1 MPDFADEAV
10 TPQVRK
16 AAAWAWRLLVL
27 AGAAAVLF
35 WLIQRFVVI
44 VVPLALALIL
54 TALFLPAVDWLH
66 RHRVPRWLA
75 VILVFLLGLGALG
88 GLLTFVVTR
97 FIEGLPHLI
106 DQITVSIDA
115 LRDWA
120 ANGPLELG
128 QQQINNAVDSAI
140 GTLQQRQAEITSGV
154 VSTASALATFLTGF
168 FITVFTLIVFLH
180 GGRSIYEFVTRIV
193 PVQVRE
199 RVRDAGRS
207 GFTTLTGYVQ
217 GTFVVALV
225 DGIGIGIGLLVL
237 GIPLALPLASLVFLG
252 AFVPFVGAMVTGFLA
267 VVIAI
272 LAKGWLYGL
281 FTLGLVLAVQQL
293 EGNVLQPLIMG
304 RAVRLHPLAVLVA
317 LTAGGVVAGII
328 GCCWRCRSWRSSTM
342 RCARCWTPEKP
353 LRRRAGRSRSF
364 SGDR

>member
-16 AAAWAWRLLVL
+16 AAAWAWRLVVL
-27 AGAAAVLF
+27 GAAAAVLF

-154 VSTASALATFLTGF
+154 VSTASALAKFLTGF

-267 VVIAI
+267 VVIAV

-328 GCCWRCRSWRSSTM
+328 GVLLAVPLLAFLDHAVRSLLDSRE
-342 RCARCWTPEKP
+342 TPP
-353 LRRRAGRSRSF
+353 AQG
-364 SGDR
+364 GAVQ

>member
-16 AAAWAWRLLVL
+16 AAAWAWRLVVL
-27 AGAAAVLF
+27 AAAAAVLF

-154 VSTASALATFLTGF
+154 VSTASALAKFLTGF

-328 GCCWRCRSWRSSTM
+328 GVLLAVPLLAFLDHAVRSLLDSRE
-342 RCARCWTPEKP
+342 TPP
-353 LRRRAGRSRSF
+353 AQG
-364 SGDR
+364 GAVP

>member
-16 AAAWAWRLLVL
+16 AAAWAWRLVVL
-27 AGAAAVLF
+27 AAAAAVLF

-66 RHRVPRWLA
+66 RRRVPRSLA

-97 FIEGLPHLI
+97 FIEGLPHLV
-106 DQITVSIDA
+106 DQITVSIDS

-154 VSTASALATFLTGF
+154 MSTASALAKFVTGF
-168 FITVFTLIVFLH
+168 FITIFMLIVFLH

-193 PVQVRE
+193 PAQVRE

-328 GCCWRCRSWRSSTM
+328 GVLLAVPLLAFLDHAVRSLLDSRE
-342 RCARCWTPEKP
+342 TPP
-353 LRRRAGRSRSF
+353 AQG
-364 SGDR
+364 GAVP

>member
-16 AAAWAWRLLVL
+16 AAAWAWRLVVL
-27 AGAAAVLF
+27 AAAAAVLF
-35 WLIQRFVVI
+35 WLVQRFVVI

-66 RHRVPRWLA
+66 RRRVPRSLA

-97 FIEGLPHLI
+97 FIEGLPHLV
-106 DQITVSIDA
+106 DQITVSIDS

-154 VSTASALATFLTGF
+154 MSTASALAKFVTGF
-168 FITVFTLIVFLH
+168 FITIFMLIVFLH

-328 GCCWRCRSWRSSTM
+328 GVLLAVPLLAFLDHAVRSLLDSRE
-342 RCARCWTPEKP
+342 TPP
-353 LRRRAGRSRSF
+353 AQG
-364 SGDR
+364 GAVP

>member
-16 AAAWAWRLLVL
+16 AAAWAWRLVVL
-27 AGAAAVLF
+27 AAAAAVLF

-154 VSTASALATFLTGF
+154 VSTASALAKFLTGF

-193 PVQVRE
+193 PLQVRE

-328 GCCWRCRSWRSSTM
+328 GVLLAVPLLAFLDHAVRSLLDSRE
-342 RCARCWTPEKP
+342 TPP
-353 LRRRAGRSRSF
+353 AQG
-364 SGDR
+364 GAVP

>member
-16 AAAWAWRLLVL
+16 AAAWAWRLVVL
-27 AGAAAVLF
+27 AAAAAVLF

-66 RHRVPRWLA
+66 RRRVPRSLA

-97 FIEGLPHLI
+97 FIEGLPHLV
-106 DQITVSIDA
+106 DQITVSIDS

-154 VSTASALATFLTGF
+154 MSTASALAKFVTGF
-168 FITVFTLIVFLH
+168 FITIFMLIVFLH

-328 GCCWRCRSWRSSTM
+328 GVLLAVPLLAFLDHAVRSLLDSRE
-342 RCARCWTPEKP
+342 TPP
-353 LRRRAGRSRSF
+353 AQG
-364 SGDR
+364 GAVP

>member
-16 AAAWAWRLLVL
+16 AAAWEWRLVVL
-27 AGAAAVLF
+27 AAAAAVLF

-66 RHRVPRWLA
+66 RRRVPRSLA

-97 FIEGLPHLI
+97 FIEGLPHLV
-106 DQITVSIDA
+106 DQITVSIDS

-154 VSTASALATFLTGF
+154 MSTASALAKFVTGF
-168 FITVFTLIVFLH
+168 FITIFMLIVFLH

-328 GCCWRCRSWRSSTM
+328 GVLLAVPLLAFLDHAVRSLLDSRE
-342 RCARCWTPEKP
+342 TPP
-353 LRRRAGRSRSF
+353 AQG
-364 SGDR
+364 GAVP

>member
-16 AAAWAWRLLVL
+16 AAAWAWRLVVL
-27 AGAAAVLF
+27 AAAAAVLF

-66 RHRVPRWLA
+66 RRRVPRSLA

-106 DQITVSIDA
+106 DQITVSIDS

-154 VSTASALATFLTGF
+154 MSTASALAKFVTGF
-168 FITVFTLIVFLH
+168 FITIFMLIVFLH

-193 PVQVRE
+193 PAQVRE

-328 GCCWRCRSWRSSTM
+328 GVLLAVPLLAFLDHAVRSLLDSRE
-342 RCARCWTPEKP
+342 TPP
-353 LRRRAGRSRSF
+353 AQG
-364 SGDR
+364 GTVP

>member
-16 AAAWAWRLLVL
+16 AAAWAWRLVVL
-27 AGAAAVLF
+27 AAAAAVLF
-35 WLIQRFVVI
+35 WLVQRFVVI

-66 RHRVPRWLA
+66 RRRVPRSLA

-97 FIEGLPHLI
+97 FIEGLPHLV
-106 DQITVSIDA
+106 DQITVSIDS

-193 PVQVRE
+193 PLQVRE

-328 GCCWRCRSWRSSTM
+328 GVLLAVPLLAFLDHAVRSLLDSRE
-342 RCARCWTPEKP
+342 TPP
-353 LRRRAGRSRSF
+353 AQG
-364 SGDR
+364 GAVP

>member
-16 AAAWAWRLLVL
+16 AAAWAWRLVVL
-27 AGAAAVLF
+27 AAAAAVLF

-328 GCCWRCRSWRSSTM
+328 GVLLAVPLLAFLDHAVRSLLDSRE
-342 RCARCWTPEKP
+342 TPP
-353 LRRRAGRSRSF
+353 AQG
-364 SGDR
+364 GAVP

>member
-16 AAAWAWRLLVL
+16 AAAWAWRLVVL
-27 AGAAAVLF
+27 AAAAAVLF
-35 WLIQRFVVI
+35 WLVQRFVVI

-66 RHRVPRWLA
+66 RRRVPRSLA

-97 FIEGLPHLI
+97 FIEGLPHLV
-106 DQITVSIDA
+106 DQITVSIDS

-154 VSTASALATFLTGF
+154 MSTASALAKFVTGF
-168 FITVFTLIVFLH
+168 FITIFMLIVFLH

-267 VVIAI
+267 VVIAV

-304 RAVRLHPLAVLVA
+304 RAVRLHPLAVLIA

-328 GCCWRCRSWRSSTM
+328 GVLLAVPLLAFLDHAVRSLLDSRE
-342 RCARCWTPEKP
+342 TPP
-353 LRRRAGRSRSF
+353 AQG
-364 SGDR
+364 GAVP

>member
-16 AAAWAWRLLVL
+16 AAAWAWRLVVL
-27 AGAAAVLF
+27 AAAAAVLF

-66 RHRVPRWLA
+66 RRRVPRSLA

-106 DQITVSIDA
+106 DQITVSIDS

-154 VSTASALATFLTGF
+154 VSTASALAKFLTGF

-193 PVQVRE
+193 PAQVRE

-328 GCCWRCRSWRSSTM
+328 GVLLAVPLLAFLDHAVRSLLDSRE
-342 RCARCWTPEKP
+342 TPP
-353 LRRRAGRSRSF
+353 AQG
-364 SGDR
+364 GAVP

>member
-1 MPDFADEAV
+1 MQADDV
-10 TPQVRK
+10 
-16 AAAWAWRLLVL
+16 
-27 AGAAAVLF
+27 AGEG
-35 WLIQRFVVI
+35 
-44 VVPLALALIL
+44 
-54 TALFLPAVDWLH
+54 
-66 RHRVPRWLA
+66 
-75 VILVFLLGLGALG
+75 LLGLGALG

-106 DQITVSIDA
+106 DQITVSIDS

-154 VSTASALATFLTGF
+154 MSTASALAKFVTGF
-168 FITVFTLIVFLH
+168 FITIFMLIVFLH

-267 VVIAI
+267 VVIAV

-328 GCCWRCRSWRSSTM
+328 GVLLAVPLLAFLDHAVRSLLDSRE
-342 RCARCWTPEKP
+342 TPP
-353 LRRRAGRSRSF
+353 AQG
-364 SGDR
+364 GAVP

>member
-16 AAAWAWRLLVL
+16 AAAWAWRLVVL
-27 AGAAAVLF
+27 AAAAAVLF

-106 DQITVSIDA
+106 DQITVSIDS

-154 VSTASALATFLTGF
+154 MSTASALAKFVTGF
-168 FITVFTLIVFLH
+168 FITIFMLIVFLH

-267 VVIAI
+267 VVIAV

-328 GCCWRCRSWRSSTM
+328 GVLLAVPLLAFLDHAVRSLLDSRE
-342 RCARCWTPEKP
+342 TPP
-353 LRRRAGRSRSF
+353 AQG
-364 SGDR
+364 GAVP

>member
-16 AAAWAWRLLVL
+16 AAAWAWRLVVL
-27 AGAAAVLF
+27 AAAAAVLF

-66 RHRVPRWLA
+66 RRRVPRSLA

-106 DQITVSIDA
+106 DQITVSIDS

-154 VSTASALATFLTGF
+154 MSTASALAKFVTGF
-168 FITVFTLIVFLH
+168 FITIFMLIVFLH

-193 PVQVRE
+193 PAQVRE

-267 VVIAI
+267 VVIAV

-328 GCCWRCRSWRSSTM
+328 GVLLAVPLLAFLDHAVRSLLDSRE
-342 RCARCWTPEKP
+342 TPP
-353 LRRRAGRSRSF
+353 AQG
-364 SGDR
+364 GAVP

>member
-16 AAAWAWRLLVL
+16 AAAWAWRLVVL
-27 AGAAAVLF
+27 AAAAAVLF

-66 RHRVPRWLA
+66 RRRVPRSLA

-106 DQITVSIDA
+106 DQITVSIDS

-154 VSTASALATFLTGF
+154 MSTASALAKFVTGF
-168 FITVFTLIVFLH
+168 FITIFMLIVFLH

-193 PVQVRE
+193 PAQVRE

-328 GCCWRCRSWRSSTM
+328 GVLLAVPLLAFLDHAVRSLLDSRE
-342 RCARCWTPEKP
+342 TPP
-353 LRRRAGRSRSF
+353 AQG
-364 SGDR
+364 GAVP

>member
-16 AAAWAWRLLVL
+16 AAAWAWRLVVL
-27 AGAAAVLF
+27 AAAAAVLF
-35 WLIQRFVVI
+35 WLVQRFVVI

-66 RHRVPRWLA
+66 RRRVPRSLA

-106 DQITVSIDA
+106 DQITVSIDS

-154 VSTASALATFLTGF
+154 MSTASALAKFVTGF
-168 FITVFTLIVFLH
+168 FITIFMLIVFLH

-193 PVQVRE
+193 PAQVRE

-328 GCCWRCRSWRSSTM
+328 GVLLAVPLLAFLDHAVRSLLDSRE
-342 RCARCWTPEKP
+342 TPP
-353 LRRRAGRSRSF
+353 AQG
-364 SGDR
+364 GAVP

>member
-16 AAAWAWRLLVL
+16 AAAWAWRLVVL
-27 AGAAAVLF
+27 AAAAAVLF

-66 RHRVPRWLA
+66 RRRVPRSLA

-106 DQITVSIDA
+106 DQITVSIDS

-154 VSTASALATFLTGF
+154 MSTASALAKFVTGF
-168 FITVFTLIVFLH
+168 FITIFMLIVFLH

-267 VVIAI
+267 VVIAV

-328 GCCWRCRSWRSSTM
+328 GVLLAVPLLAFLDHAVRSLLDSRE
-342 RCARCWTPEKP
+342 TPP
-353 LRRRAGRSRSF
+353 AQG
-364 SGDR
+364 GAVP

>member
-10 TPQVRK
+10 TPRVRK
-16 AAAWAWRLLVL
+16 AAAWAWRLVVL
-27 AGAAAVLF
+27 AAAAAVLF

-66 RHRVPRWLA
+66 RRRVPRSLA

-97 FIEGLPHLI
+97 FIEGLPHLV
-106 DQITVSIDA
+106 DQITVSIDS

-154 VSTASALATFLTGF
+154 MSTASALAKFVTGF
-168 FITVFTLIVFLH
+168 FITIFMLIVFLH

-267 VVIAI
+267 VVIAV

-328 GCCWRCRSWRSSTM
+328 GVLLAVPLLAFLDHAVRSLLDSRE
-342 RCARCWTPEKP
+342 TPP
-353 LRRRAGRSRSF
+353 AQG
-364 SGDR
+364 GAVP

>member
-16 AAAWAWRLLVL
+16 AAAWAWRLVVL
-27 AGAAAVLF
+27 AAAAAVLF

-154 VSTASALATFLTGF
+154 VSTASALAKFLTGF
-168 FITVFTLIVFLH
+168 FITIFTLIVFLH

-328 GCCWRCRSWRSSTM
+328 GVLLAVPLLAFLDHAVRSLLDSRE
-342 RCARCWTPEKP
+342 TPAAQGGAVP
-353 LRRRAGRSRSF
+353 
-364 SGDR
+364 

>member
-154 VSTASALATFLTGF
+154 VSTASALAKFLTGF

-328 GCCWRCRSWRSSTM
+328 GVLLAVPLLAFLDHAVRSLLDSRE
-342 RCARCWTPEKP
+342 TPP
-353 LRRRAGRSRSF
+353 AQG
-364 SGDR
+364 GAVP

>member
-10 TPQVRK
+10 TPHVRR
-16 AAAWAWRLLVL
+16 AAAWAWRSVVL
-27 AGAAAVLF
+27 AAAAAVLF

-44 VVPLALALIL
+44 VVPVALALIL

-66 RHRVPRWLA
+66 RRRVPRSLA
-75 VILVFLLGLGALG
+75 VILVLLLGLGALG

-97 FIEGLPHLI
+97 FVEGLPHLI
-106 DQITVSIDA
+106 DQITVSIDS

-140 GTLQQRQAEITSGV
+140 GTLQRREAEITTGV
-154 VSTASALATFLTGF
+154 MATASALAKFVTGF

-180 GGRSIYEFVTRIV
+180 GGRSIYEFVTRII
-193 PVQVRE
+193 PAHVRE
-199 RVRDAGRS
+199 PVREAGRA
-207 GFTTLTGYVQ
+207 GFATLTGYVQ

-225 DGIGIGIGLLVL
+225 DGMGIGIGLLVL

-252 AFVPFVGAMVTGFLA
+252 AFVPFVGAMVTGLLA
-267 VVIAI
+267 VVVAV

-281 FTLGLVLAVQQL
+281 FTLGVVLAVQQL

-304 RAVRLHPLAVLVA
+304 RAVRLHPLAVLFA
-317 LTAGGVVAGII
+317 LTAGGVIAGII
-328 GCCWRCRSWRSSTM
+328 GVLLAVPLLAFLDHAVRSLLDSREPSPARS
-342 RCARCWTPEKP
+342 P
-353 LRRRAGRSRSF
+353 
-364 SGDR
+364 

>member
-16 AAAWAWRLLVL
+16 AAAWAWRLVVL
-27 AGAAAVLF
+27 AAAAAVLF
-35 WLIQRFVVI
+35 WLVQRFVVI

-66 RHRVPRWLA
+66 RRRVPRSLA

-97 FIEGLPHLI
+97 FIEGLPHLV
-106 DQITVSIDA
+106 DQITVSIDS

-154 VSTASALATFLTGF
+154 MSTASALAKFVTGF
-168 FITVFTLIVFLH
+168 FITIFMLIVFLH

-267 VVIAI
+267 VVIAV

-328 GCCWRCRSWRSSTM
+328 GVLLAVPLLAFLDHAVRSLLDSRE
-342 RCARCWTPEKP
+342 TPP
-353 LRRRAGRSRSF
+353 AQGGGCGR
-364 SGDR
+364 

>member
-16 AAAWAWRLLVL
+16 AAAWAWRLVVL
-27 AGAAAVLF
+27 AAAAAVLF

-66 RHRVPRWLA
+66 RRRVPRSLA
-75 VILVFLLGLGALG
+75 VVLVFLLGLGALG

-106 DQITVSIDA
+106 DQITVSIDS

-154 VSTASALATFLTGF
+154 MSTASALAKFVTGF
-168 FITVFTLIVFLH
+168 FITIFMLIVFLH

-193 PVQVRE
+193 PAQVRE

-225 DGIGIGIGLLVL
+225 DGVGIGIGLLVL

-328 GCCWRCRSWRSSTM
+328 GVLLAVPLLAFLDHAVRSLLGSRE
-342 RCARCWTPEKP
+342 TPP
-353 LRRRAGRSRSF
+353 AQG
-364 SGDR
+364 GAVP

>member
-16 AAAWAWRLLVL
+16 AAAWAWRLVVL
-27 AGAAAVLF
+27 AAAAAVLF
-35 WLIQRFVVI
+35 WLVQRFVVI

-66 RHRVPRWLA
+66 RRRVPRSLA

-106 DQITVSIDA
+106 DQITVSIDS

-154 VSTASALATFLTGF
+154 MSTASALAKFVTGF
-168 FITVFTLIVFLH
+168 FITIFMLIVFLH

-193 PVQVRE
+193 PAQVRE

-267 VVIAI
+267 VVIAV

-328 GCCWRCRSWRSSTM
+328 GVLLAVPLLAFLDHAVRSLLDSRE
-342 RCARCWTPEKP
+342 TPP
-353 LRRRAGRSRSF
+353 AQG
-364 SGDR
+364 GAVP

>member
-16 AAAWAWRLLVL
+16 AAAWAWRLVVL
-27 AGAAAVLF
+27 AAAAAVLF
-35 WLIQRFVVI
+35 WLVQRFVVI

-66 RHRVPRWLA
+66 RRRVPRSLA

-193 PVQVRE
+193 PLQVRE

-328 GCCWRCRSWRSSTM
+328 GVLLAVPLLAFLDHAVRSLLDSRE
-342 RCARCWTPEKP
+342 TPP
-353 LRRRAGRSRSF
+353 AQG
-364 SGDR
+364 GAVP

>member
-16 AAAWAWRLLVL
+16 AAAWAWRLVVL
-27 AGAAAVLF
+27 AAAAAVLF

-66 RHRVPRWLA
+66 RRRVPRSLA

-106 DQITVSIDA
+106 DQITVSIDS

-154 VSTASALATFLTGF
+154 MSTASALAKFVTGF
-168 FITVFTLIVFLH
+168 FITIFVLIVFLH

-193 PVQVRE
+193 PAQVRE

-328 GCCWRCRSWRSSTM
+328 GVLLAVPLLAFLDHAVRSLLDSRE
-342 RCARCWTPEKP
+342 TPP
-353 LRRRAGRSRSF
+353 AQG
-364 SGDR
+364 GAVP

>member
-16 AAAWAWRLLVL
+16 AAAWAWRLVVL
-27 AGAAAVLF
+27 AAAAAVLF

-66 RHRVPRWLA
+66 RRRVPRSLA

-106 DQITVSIDA
+106 DQITVSIDS

-154 VSTASALATFLTGF
+154 MSTASALAKFVTGF
-168 FITVFTLIVFLH
+168 FITIFMLIVFLH

-193 PVQVRE
+193 PAQVRE

-225 DGIGIGIGLLVL
+225 DGVGIGIGLLVL

-328 GCCWRCRSWRSSTM
+328 GVLLAVPLLAFLDHAVRSLLDSRE
-342 RCARCWTPEKP
+342 TPP
-353 LRRRAGRSRSF
+353 AQG
-364 SGDR
+364 GAVP

>member
-16 AAAWAWRLLVL
+16 AAAWAWRLVVL
-27 AGAAAVLF
+27 AAAAAVLF
-35 WLIQRFVVI
+35 WLVQRFVVI

-66 RHRVPRWLA
+66 RRRVPRSLA

-97 FIEGLPHLI
+97 FIEGLPHLV
-106 DQITVSIDA
+106 DQITVSIDS

-154 VSTASALATFLTGF
+154 MSTASALAKFVTGF
-168 FITVFTLIVFLH
+168 FITIFMLIVFLH

-193 PVQVRE
+193 PAQVRE

-267 VVIAI
+267 VVIAV

-328 GCCWRCRSWRSSTM
+328 GVLLAVPLLAFLDHAVRSLLDSRE
-342 RCARCWTPEKP
+342 TPP
-353 LRRRAGRSRSF
+353 AQG
-364 SGDR
+364 GAVP

>member
-16 AAAWAWRLLVL
+16 AAAWAWRLVVL
-27 AGAAAVLF
+27 AAAAAVLF

-66 RHRVPRWLA
+66 RRRVPRSLA

-97 FIEGLPHLI
+97 FIEGLPHLV
-106 DQITVSIDA
+106 DQITVSIDS

-154 VSTASALATFLTGF
+154 MSTASALAKFVTGF
-168 FITVFTLIVFLH
+168 FITIFMLIVFLH

-193 PVQVRE
+193 PAQVRE

-267 VVIAI
+267 VVIAV

-328 GCCWRCRSWRSSTM
+328 GVLLAVPLLAFLDHAVRSLLDSRE
-342 RCARCWTPEKP
+342 TPP
-353 LRRRAGRSRSF
+353 AQG
-364 SGDR
+364 GAVP

>member
-16 AAAWAWRLLVL
+16 AAAWAWRLVVL
-27 AGAAAVLF
+27 AAAAAVLF

-193 PVQVRE
+193 PLQVRE

-328 GCCWRCRSWRSSTM
+328 GVLLAVPLLAFLDHAVRSLLDSRE
-342 RCARCWTPEKP
+342 TPP
-353 LRRRAGRSRSF
+353 AQG
-364 SGDR
+364 GAVP

>member
-16 AAAWAWRLLVL
+16 AAAWAWRLVVL
-27 AGAAAVLF
+27 AAAAAVLF
-35 WLIQRFVVI
+35 WLVQRFVVI

-66 RHRVPRWLA
+66 RRRVPRSLA

-106 DQITVSIDA
+106 DQITVSIDS

-154 VSTASALATFLTGF
+154 MSTASALAKFVTGF
-168 FITVFTLIVFLH
+168 FITIFMLIVFLH

-328 GCCWRCRSWRSSTM
+328 GVLLAVPLLAFLDHAVRSLLDSRE
-342 RCARCWTPEKP
+342 TPP
-353 LRRRAGRSRSF
+353 AQG
-364 SGDR
+364 GAVP

>member
-1 MPDFADEAV
+1 M
-10 TPQVRK
+10 TPAHRGALWAI
-16 AAAWAWRLLVL
+16 AAAAFHSL
-27 AGAAAVLF
+27 
-35 WLIQRFVVI
+35 
-44 VVPLALALIL
+44 VPLAVRLLSDS
-54 TALFLPAVDWLH
+54 LPPVE
-66 RHRVPRWLA
+66 
-75 VILVFLLGLGALG
+75 IVFLRNLIGLGALG
-88 GLLTFVVTR
+88 GLLTFIVTR
-97 FIEGLPHLI
+97 FIEGLPHLV
-106 DQITVSIDA
+106 DQITVSIDS

-154 VSTASALATFLTGF
+154 MSTASALAKFVTGF
-168 FITVFTLIVFLH
+168 FITIFMLIVFLH

-328 GCCWRCRSWRSSTM
+328 GVLLAVPLLAFLDHAVRSLLDSRE
-342 RCARCWTPEKP
+342 TPP
-353 LRRRAGRSRSF
+353 AQG
-364 SGDR
+364 GAVP

>member
-16 AAAWAWRLLVL
+16 AAAWAWRLVVL
-27 AGAAAVLF
+27 AAAAAVLF
-35 WLIQRFVVI
+35 WLVQRFVVI

-66 RHRVPRWLA
+66 RRRVPRSLA

-97 FIEGLPHLI
+97 FIEGLPHLV

-154 VSTASALATFLTGF
+154 MSTASALAKFVTGF
-168 FITVFTLIVFLH
+168 FITIFMLIVFLH

-267 VVIAI
+267 VVIAV

-328 GCCWRCRSWRSSTM
+328 GVLLAVPLLAFLDHAVRSLLDSRE
-342 RCARCWTPEKP
+342 TPP
-353 LRRRAGRSRSF
+353 AQG
-364 SGDR
+364 GAVP

>member
-16 AAAWAWRLLVL
+16 AAAWAWRIVAL
-27 AGAAAVLF
+27 AAAAAVVF

-66 RHRVPRWLA
+66 RRRVPRAIA
-75 VILVFLLGLGALG
+75 VIAVFLVGLGALG
-88 GLLTFVVTR
+88 GLLTFVVSR
-97 FIEGLPHLI
+97 FVDGLPQLV
-106 DQITVSIDA
+106 DQVTVSIDS

-120 ANGPLELG
+120 ANGPLDLG

-140 GTLQQRQAEITSGV
+140 GTLQQRQADITSGV
-154 VSTASALATFLTGF
+154 VSTASALATFVTGF
-168 FITVFTLIVFLH
+168 FIAVFMLIVFLH
-180 GGRSIYEFVTRIV
+180 GGRSIYQFVTKIV
-193 PVQVRE
+193 PAHVRE
-199 RVRDAGRS
+199 RTREAGRA
-207 GFTTLTGYVQ
+207 GFANLTGYVQ

-225 DGIGIGIGLLVL
+225 DGVGIGIGLLIL

-252 AFVPFVGAMVTGFLA
+252 AFVPFVGAVVTGLLA
-267 VVIAI
+267 VVVAT

-281 FTLGLVLAVQQL
+281 ITLGLVLAVQQL

-304 RAVRLHPLAVLVA
+304 RAVRLHPLAVLIA
-317 LTAGGVVAGII
+317 LTAGGVVAGIV
-328 GCCWRCRSWRSSTM
+328 GVLLSVPLLAFLDRAVRSM
-342 RCARCWTPEKP
+342 
-353 LRRRAGRSRSF
+353 LDSREEALAE
-364 SGDR
+364 GEAEP

>member
-10 TPQVRK
+10 SPQVRK
-16 AAAWAWRLLVL
+16 AAAWAWRLVVL
-27 AGAAAVLF
+27 AAAAAVLF
-35 WLIQRFVVI
+35 WLVQRFVVI

-66 RHRVPRWLA
+66 RRRVPRSLA

-97 FIEGLPHLI
+97 FIEGLPHLV
-106 DQITVSIDA
+106 DQITVSIDS

-154 VSTASALATFLTGF
+154 MSTASALAKFVTGF
-168 FITVFTLIVFLH
+168 FITIFMLIVFLH

-267 VVIAI
+267 VVIAV

-328 GCCWRCRSWRSSTM
+328 GVLLAVPLLAFLDHAVRSLLDSRE
-342 RCARCWTPEKP
+342 TPP
-353 LRRRAGRSRSF
+353 AQG
-364 SGDR
+364 GAVP